1 MIYFFNEKVELVDTS
16 DDDVLV
22 LPQKRQLNGLITAYA
37 EIKYKK
43 EYEDYPYFG
52 LKKGNNFYIHKIR
65 KRVKRDKILIL
76 EGLHIFFYDLK
87 GAVID
92 DIRLKDKP
100 AEIAFKRI
108 LGHSNWELIP
118 TTAGIRASKSFYNV
132 SVLEAFNEALRIW
145 DVEFEPV
152 ITIKDNKI
160 VKKAVRI
167 VNQLSTDKGKWF
179 EYGDKLLTVE
189 AETSEDEVFTTF
201 IGKGKGIE
209 RFDED
214 GNSTGGY
221 SRKIEFSDVD
231 WSISKGNPIDKP
243 RGQNYITLYNS
254 KHSNSDLRERVR
266 YIEFSDVE
274 DPEILLQKTYEYA
287 LKYSRPQVQFS
298 STAIAEEIELGEIVR
313 IIRDD
318 IGIRYKAR
326 VFEIEEDFLTGKTM
340 SIQFGDRVIGSMSDA
355 IRDAYN
361 EVKSLENDAN
371 SRIDRVYE
379 KTNIAIAAA
388 NGKNTVFRGAVR
400 PVANA
405 DGDIWFRILPNDQI
419 RMYIW
424 DEEKNDWISQE
435 LETPDLTQELTEYE
449 NKLNEEIDKKLTESE
464 DNIKQNIED
473 NNNVL
478 KQSILDSVND
488 SIDFNQFE
496 DEFIEIA
503 KKYNKDFTLGDRN
516 LLLDTTEPRTSGN
529 YPLTRYELSDEGKKL
544 KNGDEVTITFKVNLN
559 DKGWDTLNFYN
570 SGGMVRIGGIP
581 LNEISDEGVG
591 QFTTT
596 WREIE
601 NQEFLNVYY
610 GTWPERDKLTSNTV
624 EWIKLTRGNKSSLDH
639 TPAPEDLNNTLIKN
653 YNEIENNLEIFRQ
666 DIGSIEKDLKSGDT
680 FKKINSLEKTA
691 TENKQTI
698 ASIENNLTT
707 EFNKKIENV
716 EGSVTQLGKRVDN
729 TIDTA
734 TFKNTINGMKSTLS
748 SVQNDITSLA
758 TGGKNF
764 ISTNDIVVTSATMD
778 SSKYATMGRV
788 DISKSSNY
796 GGIYVKAEHLEPKT
810 TYILSFNYYKTS
822 GKLVGLGGHT
832 DNTFANNKVIT
843 DGKLQEDVWR
853 NGASGFV
860 ADDTNTHLV
869 EVVFTTPSTIN
880 KNDKLYIQPNRG
892 NSTAVSITIENLQI
906 REGEI
911 VLPWVQAPEDVFTRG
926 EMAELEKKVSD
937 IDQDID
943 SIKTT
948 VASTKGDLTNISN
961 RVQTAENELSKI
973 TKIQGDVTSISTRLN
988 TAESSISQIS
998 KISNNLSNLSSGGY
1012 NLVDNGKGNDAKGF
1026 ALWGN
1031 SKISTDGKRIAVTRT
1046 SGTGFTG
1053 LQTTP
1058 FRVEKGRTYTIA
1070 FDFWSSDD
1078 KTHLDY
1084 NYLMKTVGANSRI
1097 DSVTLKDSKN
1107 ENRYSVTFTAPWDDD
1122 TARVMLATSLE
1133 PNQELYFKNIMVTE
1147 STIPSSYGPSEKELI
1162 IESTNTIKQTYDSTI
1177 SSIQNDVKNQGS
1189 TITQLSNEISSKV
1202 SDKEFTSFKSQ
1213 EADRIITAISSD
1225 KGKSAIKQTVESMSS
1240 IITANNLTT
1249 SIKQSANDIFMYS
1262 RDGSKITGF
1271 KLGANTAEVLGDFR
1285 VTGSMIVGGTLNASK
1300 VNIINLNANAITT
1313 GTIRGY
1319 RGEWNLQNGRFYT
1332 GDYGDRVELYNGAL
1346 SSYNNFSKT
1355 IGVDKEG
1362 LSFYDGGMVAGFTVN
1377 HWGGNGSPN
1386 FGIRHRDSSMTI
1398 SYYNERQ
1405 GSYNPYISF
1414 DKYIT
1419 SGMKEHE
1426 NGYPI
1431 SIHQDTNIY
1440 GHMSISK
1447 TVFFLKD
1454 IAFDDQDRST
1464 GQTMGIEFRKL
1475 GFDGGFGL
1483 FIGNRGSKNG
1493 LGVSRYG
1500 NIYKVKNGT
1509 WSTIH

>member
-1 MIYFFNEKVELVDTS
+1 MIYFFNEKLELVDTS
-16 DDDVLV
+16 EDDVLV
-22 LPQKRQLNGLITAYA
+22 LTQKRELNGLITAYA

-43 EYEDYPYFG
+43 EYEEYTYFG

-65 KRVKRDKILIL
+65 KRLKKDKILIL

-87 GAVID
+87 GAVIE
-92 DIRLKDKP
+92 DIRFKDKP
-100 AEIAFKRI
+100 GEIAFKRI
-108 LGHSNWELIP
+108 LEHSNWELIP
-118 TTAGIRASKSFYNV
+118 TSAGIRASKSFYNI

-189 AETSEDEVFTTF
+189 AETSEDDVYTTF

-209 RFDED
+209 KFDEA

-231 WSISKGNPIDKP
+231 WSTSKGNPIDKP
-243 RGQNYITLYNS
+243 RGQNYITLYNP
-254 KHSNSDLRERVR
+254 KHSNSDLKERVR
-266 YIEFSDVE
+266 YVDFPDIE
-274 DPEILLQKTYEYA
+274 DPEILLRKTYEYA

-298 STAIAEEIELGEIVR
+298 STALAEEMELGEIVR

-355 IRDAYN
+355 IRGAYN

-379 KTNIAIAAA
+379 KANTAIASA

-400 PVANA
+400 PIANS
-405 DGDIWFRILPNDQI
+405 DGDVWFRILPNDQI

-424 DEEKNDWISQE
+424 DEEKNDWISQD

-449 NKLNEEIDKKLTESE
+449 NKLNEEIDKRLTESE
-464 DNIKQNIED
+464 DNIKQNIEE
-473 NNNVL
+473 NNELL
-478 KQSILDSVND
+478 KQSIFDDVNNH
-488 SIDFNQFE
+488 IDVNKFE
-496 DEFIEIA
+496 NEFIEIA
-503 KKYNKDFTLGDRN
+503 KKYNKDIRIGDVNLINQDKLDPTFTFELTEAGKN
-516 LLLDTTEPRTSGN
+516 LK
-529 YPLTRYELSDEGKKL
+529 EGE
-544 KNGDEVTITFKVNLN
+544 EVTITFSVGKNKLKSPV
-559 DKGWDTLNFYN
+559 KFYN
-570 SGGMVRIGGIP
+570 ENYSGESVELGEIKPEEFTSDGIGQLTVKWKELSGQEYLIGYYDDFNDG
-581 LNEISDEGVG
+581 LNGFDG
-591 QFTTT
+591 
-596 WREIE
+596 
-601 NQEFLNVYY
+601 YC
-610 GTWPERDKLTSNTV
+610 
-624 EWIKLTRGNKSSLDH
+624 EWIKMTKGNVSSLDP
-639 TPAPEDLNNTLIKN
+639 TISLEELQDAFLWEFNAISNTLT
-653 YNEIENNLEIFRQ
+653 EHRQ

-680 FKKINSLEKTA
+680 FQKINSLEKTA
-691 TENKQTI
+691 TETKQTI
-698 ASIENNLTT
+698 ANIENGLTT

-716 EGSVTQLGKRVDN
+716 EGSVTQLGKRVDK

-734 TFKNTINGMKSTLS
+734 TFEKTINGMKSTLS

-810 TYILSFNYYKTS
+810 TYILSFNYNKTS
-822 GKLVGLGGHT
+822 GTLVGLGGHT
-832 DNTFANNKVIT
+832 DNTFANNKVKT
-843 DGKLQEDVWR
+843 DGIEQTENWR

-860 ADDTNTHLV
+860 ADDENTHYV
-869 EVVFTTPSTIN
+869 EVVFTTPSSIT
-880 KNDKLYIQPNRG
+880 KTHKLYIQPNRG
-892 NSTAVSITIENLQI
+892 SETPVGIKIENLQI

-926 EMAELEKKVSD
+926 EMAELEKKVSSIEQTVD
-937 IDQDID
+937 SID
-943 SIKTT
+943 ST
-948 VASTKGDLTNISN
+948 VSSTKDDLKKVTS
-961 RVQTAENELSKI
+961 RVQTAENEISKI
-973 TKIQGDVTSISTRLN
+973 SSIEGDVSKLNTRID

-998 KISNNLSNLSSGGY
+998 KLSNNLNNISSGGY
-1012 NLVDNGKGNDAKGF
+1012 NLISNGKGDNTKGF
-1026 ALWGN
+1026 NLWGD
-1031 SKISTDGKRIAVTRT
+1031 SKISTDGKRLAVTRT
-1046 SGTGFTG
+1046 KGSGFTG

-1058 FRVEKGRTYTIA
+1058 FKVEKGRTYTIA
-1070 FDFWSSDD
+1070 FDFWSNADI
-1078 KTHLDY
+1078 THLTY

-1097 DSVTLKDSKN
+1097 DNVTLKDSKT
-1107 ENRYSVTFTAPWDDD
+1107 ENRYSITFTAPWDDD
-1122 TARVMLATSLE
+1122 TARVMLATGLDTG
-1133 PNQELYFKNIMVTE
+1133 QEMYFKNIMVTE
-1147 STIPSSYGPSEKELI
+1147 STIPSSFGLSEDELI
-1162 IESTNTIKQTYDSTI
+1162 VESTNTIKRTYDSTI

-1189 TITQLSNEISSKV
+1189 TITQLSNEINSKV
-1202 SDKEFTSFKSQ
+1202 SDKEFSSYKSQ
-1213 EADRIITAISSD
+1213 EANRIISAISSD
-1225 KGKSAIKQTVESMSS
+1225 KGKSAIKQTVESMIS

-1271 KLGANTAEVLGDFR
+1271 KLGASTAEVLGDFR
-1285 VTGSMIVGGTLNASK
+1285 VTGSMIVGGTLNASR

-1313 GTIRGY
+1313 GTLRGY

-1332 GDYGDRVELYNGAL
+1332 GDYADRVELYNGAL
-1346 SSYNNFSKT
+1346 SSYNNFNKT
-1355 IGVDKEG
+1355 IGVDKSG
-1362 LSFYDGGMVAGFTVN
+1362 LSFYDGGMVAGFIVSK
-1377 HWGGNGSPN
+1377 WRGNGSPN
-1386 FGIRHRDSSMTI
+1386 FGIRHKDSSMTI
-1398 SYYNERQ
+1398 SYYNESRW
-1405 GSYNPYISF
+1405 SYHPYISF

-1431 SIHQDTNIY
+1431 SIHEDTNVY
-1440 GHMSISK
+1440 GHMSISE

-1454 IAFDDQDRST
+1454 IAFDDQSRST
-1464 GQTMGIEFRKL
+1464 AQTMGIELRKL
-1475 GFDGGFGL
+1475 AFGGGFGL
-1483 FIGNRGSKNG
+1483 FIGNRGSHNG
-1493 LGVSRYG
+1493 LGISRYG
-1500 NIYKVKNGT
+1500 DIYKVKNGS
-1509 WSTIH
+1509 WSEIH